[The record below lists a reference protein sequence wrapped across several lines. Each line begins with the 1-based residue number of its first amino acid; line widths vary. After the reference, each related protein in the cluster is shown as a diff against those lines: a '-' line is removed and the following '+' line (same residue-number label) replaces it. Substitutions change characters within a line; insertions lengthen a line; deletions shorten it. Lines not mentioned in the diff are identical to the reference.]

1 MSMKEVVIKKK
12 RYPYAKKLSFIDE
25 TESLVRDTFLK
36 LPDFTKGLYNQT
48 DWKKACFL
56 LHNNLT
62 FTVKILSEVV
72 ENIEDADSRAMLI
85 QKILQCRDMKAHLK
99 KVENGFYQE

>member
-1 MSMKEVVIKKK
+1 MKEVITKKK
-12 RYPYAKKLSFIDE
+12 KYPYAKKLTFIAE
-25 TESLVRDTFLK
+25 TETLVRDTFLK
-36 LPDFTKGLYNQT
+36 LPDFTNGFYNQT
-48 DWKKACFL
+48 DWKKSCFL
-56 LHNNLT
+56 LENNLT

-85 QKILQCRDMKAHLK
+85 QKILQCRDMKAHIK

>member
-1 MSMKEVVIKKK
+1 MKEVVTKKK
-12 RYPYAKKLSFIDE
+12 RYPYAKKLTFIAE
-25 TESLVRDTFLK
+25 TESLVRDTFLN
-36 LPDFTKGLYNQT
+36 LPDLTKGLYNLT
-48 DWKKACFL
+48 DWKKSCFL
-56 LHNNLT
+56 LENHLT

-72 ENIEDADSRAMLI
+72 ENMDDANSRAMLI